1 MNALQAFF
9 SPEIIIPVV
18 SILMPVFIVAIVF
31 YFRHQKLQLQHETI
45 QKMLAKDLPIPP
57 ELFNAPSEAWAENS
71 SSIKK
76 STQTNASIRLHR
88 ALTMVGVG
96 AGLLVFFRY
105 SDFPSILCWTGAI
118 PLAIGLA
125 QLLGV
130 FLEPLVSKR

>member
-1 MNALQAFF
+1 
-9 SPEIIIPVV
+9 IIPIV

-57 ELFNAPSEAWAENS
+57 ELFNTPSEECVEKS
-71 SSIKK
+71 SSKK
-76 STQTNASIRLHR
+76 SAASTRLHR
-88 ALTMVGVG
+88 ALTLVGVG

-105 SDFPSILCWTGAI
+105 SDFPSILCWAGAI

-130 FLEPLVSKR
+130 FLEPLVSKGKY

>member
-9 SPEIIIPVV
+9 PPDTIICIV

-31 YFRHQKLQLQHETI
+31 YFHHLKLQLQHETI

-57 ELFNAPSEAWAENS
+57 ELFNSPAKEIIKNLS
-71 SSIKK
+71 STKI
-76 STQTNASIRLHR
+76 STASTRLHQ
-88 ALTMVGVG
+88 ALTLIGVG

-105 SDFPSILCWTGAI
+105 SDFPSIFCWTGAI

-125 QLLGV
+125 QLIGV
-130 FLEPLVSKR
+130 FLDPLVSKR